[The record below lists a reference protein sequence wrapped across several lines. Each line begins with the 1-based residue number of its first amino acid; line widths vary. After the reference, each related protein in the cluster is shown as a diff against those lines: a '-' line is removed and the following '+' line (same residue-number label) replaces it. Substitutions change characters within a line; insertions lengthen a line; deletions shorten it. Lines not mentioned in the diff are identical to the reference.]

1 METCDTDLT
10 CQHHKNE
17 INCLRQNCSCLKED
31 RERNIPQL
39 QQINGVKSLVHLFT
53 VSESPDPGNPGT
65 KLSAKRHL
73 PQDLESPPA
82 LRTAQNAAVPYG
94 NPSPLIHDICHTKN
108 KKVMF

>member
-39 QQINGVKSLVHLFT
+39 QQINGVKSLVHIFT
-53 VSESPDPGNPGT
+53 VSESPDPGNPWDQTFG
-65 KLSAKRHL
+65 KALSSAGLGISTSSPNCAKRRG
-73 PQDLESPPA
+73 A
-82 LRTAQNAAVPYG
+82 
-94 NPSPLIHDICHTKN
+94 
-108 KKVMF
+108 